1 MDKIVTMR
9 MLSKLRSHYN
19 KRGIFKFDHFTR
31 FKDTRRTCKVCE
43 LCYQIVIAEH
53 ELIKTEER
61 FARLQGIPVDDLS
74 KEKEIIAN
82 DDHVTS
88 DIFK

>member
-1 MDKIVTMR
+1 MR
-9 MLSKLRSHYN
+9 MLSNLRSHFN
-19 KRGIFKFDHFTR
+19 LRGIFHLDNFTR
-31 FKDTRRTCKVCE
+31 FKDTKRTCKVCS

-53 ELIKTEER
+53 ELIKTEEKM
-61 FARLQGIPVDDLS
+61 ARLQGIPVDDLS